1 MDVQSRSS
9 CNAVE
14 LYAPWAGDS
23 EKALRARLYDSR
35 DQCGARAAR
44 TDGWTHH
51 LFKIAEELAAEWV
64 WRRAKEEELRRV
76 ANAVVRMIQAGTELE
91 QAGIADA

>member
-1 MDVQSRSS
+1 MSAID
-9 CNAVE
+9 

-44 TDGWTHH
+44 TEGWTHH
-51 LFKIAEELAAEWV
+51 LFKTAEELAADWV
-64 WRRAKEEELRRV
+64 WRRAGEEELRRV

-91 QAGIADA
+91 QAGSPNA